1 MLAIKELTA
10 GYGHLI
16 VLHGVSLHVGK
27 GEAVAI
33 VGANG
38 AGKTTLV
45 HTICGL
51 NPVKQGLI
59 VKNGVDLTSDP
70 AHRRPQH
77 GLAVLLENRRV
88 FGDLT
93 VQEKLRLA
101 EEDGEAHRPG
111 HLPVT
116 WDPVCDF

>member
-10 GYGHLI
+10 GYGDVI
-16 VLHGVSLHVGK
+16 VLHGVSMHVGK

-45 HTICGL
+45 HAICGF

-59 VKNGVDLTSDP
+59 VKNGIDLTSDP

-77 GLAVLLENRRV
+77 GLAVLLENRRL
-88 FGDLT
+88 FCALT
-93 VQEKLRLA
+93 VPENMRLA
-101 EEDGEAHRPG
+101 GECREEHRSANLQFPWVQG
-111 HLPVT
+111 
-116 WDPVCDF
+116 FE

>member
-16 VLHGVSLHVGK
+16 VLHGVSMHVGK

-45 HTICGL
+45 HAICGL

-70 AHRRPQH
+70 AHKRPQH

-88 FGDLT
+88 FWAFT
-93 VQEKLRLA
+93 AAKKIRSA
-101 EEDGEAHRPG
+101 TAH
-111 HLPVT
+111 
-116 WDPVCDF
+116 W